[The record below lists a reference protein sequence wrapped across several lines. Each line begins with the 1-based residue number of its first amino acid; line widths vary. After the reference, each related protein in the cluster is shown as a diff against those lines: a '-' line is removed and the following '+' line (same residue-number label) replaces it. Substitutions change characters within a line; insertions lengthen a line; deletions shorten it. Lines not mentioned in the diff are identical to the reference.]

1 MKSENLMRM
10 RVLGMMRVLVIVLL
24 GALGS
29 AAQAGDKWEISGIGG
44 ASFYPDLKASGGNPL
59 RAAKFGFF
67 DGITAGAVVAQT
79 GGGHWGGE
87 FHYLFQTNNM
97 RLRAAEGASGS
108 ADFGAQSHA
117 VHYDVLLYATRKE
130 ARVRPFVAAGP
141 GFKAY
146 QTSGQERAFQP
157 LNNIVVLSRENDV
170 KFLVSAGGGVKVRL
184 AKGAQVRLDVRDYV
198 TGIPKNFTAFPGVK
212 LSGQFHNFVAT
223 GGIGVVF

>member
-1 MKSENLMRM
+1 MKSEKLMRM
-10 RVLGMMRVLVIVLL
+10 RLLGMVVLL

-29 AAQAGDKWEISGIGG
+29 VAKADDKWEISGVGG
-44 ASFYPDLKASGGNPL
+44 ASFYLDLKASGGTPL
-59 RAAKFGFF
+59 RSAKFGFF
-67 DGITAGAVVAQT
+67 DGIAVGAVLSQT

-97 RLRAAEGASGS
+97 RLRAAEGATGR

-117 VHYDVLLYATRKE
+117 LHYDALLYATRKE
-130 ARVRPFVAAGP
+130 ARIRPFVAAGP
-141 GFKAY
+141 GFKFY

-157 LNNIVVLSRENDV
+157 LNNIVVLSRENSV
-170 KFLVSAGGGVKVRL
+170 KFLVAAGGGIKVRL
-184 AKGAQVRLDVRDYV
+184 GAAQVRLDVRDYV

-223 GGIGVVF
+223 GGIGIVF